1 MNKILAES
9 REVSATEERHL
20 GNSVFFLAPGVWRI
34 KDVFLNMFIIQ
45 NREGTNWVLV
55 DAGLKSSA
63 AKIKNTI
70 KQLFGSISSPSAII
84 ITHGHFD
91 HRGSLKQLADEWGA
105 PVYCHHME
113 VPYLTGK
120 ASYPPADPTVGGG
133 MMTYLSFTYP
143 RGPIDVHDHLNELP
157 QDYTVPALNDWKW
170 IHTPGHTPGHV
181 SLFREHDGVLISGD
195 AIVTTKQESIYGVA
209 TQVEI
214 MSGPP
219 RYFTPDW
226 GAAARSVKE
235 LAALEPNVIATGH
248 GHSLYGENARKRLH
262 KLSKDFWVLGMPLKG
277 RYVKE
282 PALFTNEGPSYI
294 PPARNNYLY
303 IRLFTAAALLVVGYM
318 IYNKRSKSSG
328 LFNNKSS
335 GKKLMKSFPKALSLP
350 NLPAPIL

>member
-9 REVSATEERHL
+9 REVTATEERHL
-20 GNSVFFLAPGVWRI
+20 GNSVFFVAPGVWRI
-34 KDVFLNMFIIQ
+34 KDVFVNMFIIQ

-70 KQLFGSISSPSAII
+70 KELFDSISSPSAII

-91 HRGSLKQLADEWGA
+91 HRGSLKQLADEFGS

-113 VPYLTGK
+113 IPYLAGK

-133 MMTYLSFTYP
+133 MMTYLSFIYP

-157 QDYTVPALNDWKW
+157 EDNTVPALTDWKW
-170 IHTPGHTPGHV
+170 IHTPGHTPGHI
-181 SLFREHDGVLISGD
+181 SLFRDQDGVLIAGD

-226 GAAARSVKE
+226 GSAASSVKE
-235 LAALEPNVIATGH
+235 LAALEPNIIATGH
-248 GHSLYGENARKRLH
+248 GHSLYGESARKRLH

-282 PALFTNEGPSYI
+282 PALFTDEGPSYI

-303 IRLFTAAALLVVGYM
+303 IRLFAAAALLVVGYM
-318 IYNKRSKSSG
+318 IYSKRSKSAG
-328 LFNNKSS
+328 LFNNKRS
-335 GKKLMKSFPKALSLP
+335 GKKMMKSFPKALSLP